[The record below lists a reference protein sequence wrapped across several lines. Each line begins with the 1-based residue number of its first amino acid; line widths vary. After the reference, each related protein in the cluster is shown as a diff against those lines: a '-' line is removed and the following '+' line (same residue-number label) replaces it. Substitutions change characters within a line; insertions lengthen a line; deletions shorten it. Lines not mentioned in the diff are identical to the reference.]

1 VADVCGIAGCYQQ
14 SDGRK
19 ITDVMTDRI
28 AHRGPDAGGVW
39 SHEDE
44 RVSIHLGH
52 RRLSIIDL
60 STAADQPLRKGGLSL
75 VYNGELYNFRELRAE
90 LAAKGASFITASD
103 TEVVL
108 EAWRHWGPAALEKFR
123 GMFAF
128 ALADTATG
136 ELVLAR
142 DPLGIKPL
150 FYTQRGAGVVFA
162 SELKA
167 LLAALGSEFRI
178 EPGALVAAMLYYW
191 VPEQRCAIEGVHKL
205 PAGSWARIRPGAA
218 PEIRSYWR
226 VQDVAAAAANEPAAP
241 AGRDRRV
248 GRGAPSGRRPGVEF
262 LVRRP

>member
-1 VADVCGIAGCYQQ
+1 MCGIAGCYQQ
-14 SDGRK
+14 NDGRK
-19 ITDVMTDRI
+19 LADVMTDRI

-44 RVSIHLGH
+44 RVSLHLGH

-60 STAADQPLRKGGLSL
+60 SAAADQPLRKGSLTL

-90 LAAKGASFITASD
+90 LQAAGVTFVTSSD

-108 EAWRHWGPAALEKFR
+108 EAWRHWGPAALDRFR

-128 ALADTATG
+128 ALADTETG

-150 FYTQRGAGVVFA
+150 FYLERGDGLVFA

-167 LLAALGSEFRI
+167 ILAALGTELRM
-178 EPGALVAAMLYYW
+178 EPGALVASMLYYW
-191 VPEQRCAIEGVHKL
+191 VPEQRCAIQGVHKL
-205 PAGSWARIRPGAA
+205 PAGSWVRIKPGAK
-218 PEIRSYWR
+218 PEVRSYWR
-226 VQDVAAAAANEPAAP
+226 VQDAAAEAAGGHP
-241 AGRDRRV
+241 RT
-248 GRGAPSGRRPGVEF
+248 
-262 LVRRP
+262 